1 MHSVWHASLRT
12 YQFVGGNEVFK
23 QYFQTNQASGNG
35 PGPAALGAHGLA
47 DAWTYTKADDDYEV
61 TYWLYGDSEYS
72 THHKGNDPPATGC
85 PVHKRS
91 SQAKAY
97 VTLYD
102 NDFFAGKELTRL
114 IRRGGDSKKGTVAK
128 VMICPPANADAA
140 TGQAEAWPA
149 IAIAKGAKVMQ
160 SAGAG
165 VPITGKLWRAV
176 QLNDREIWVELLESD
191 GFNGGSAGSRCRF
204 KPSTKSHTHTIVV
217 GEGDESFEANIMVK
231 RVTVY
236 TAVVADEDIDPRL
249 SPVVPVPKDCS
260 PFLAFSDELRNDVH
274 ALSCLSE
281 IDACIK
287 R

>member
-176 QLNDREIWVELLESD
+176 QLNDREIWELHQSLSAVALRSD
-191 GFNGGSAGSRCRF
+191 ARHANLRSWNLSRSLRCTHSHRRQRPSAAPIEPAPFAVPARVQRHASLARNEQGLAPCSEPGAAPDPSSEKPSAG
-204 KPSTKSHTHTIVV
+204 
-217 GEGDESFEANIMVK
+217 
-231 RVTVY
+231 
-236 TAVVADEDIDPRL
+236 
-249 SPVVPVPKDCS
+249 
-260 PFLAFSDELRNDVH
+260 
-274 ALSCLSE
+274 
-281 IDACIK
+281 
-287 R
+287 